1 MKETKSRP
9 RTRGWTSSSGTKD
22 RVLDGAAEIFGARGF
37 TEATMAEIV
46 EASGVSV
53 GSIYHHF
60 GGKAEVFLA
69 IWDDL
74 MERIEAGV
82 AAALDEARRSGV
94 IERMEL
100 FEVSTRVN
108 LELLWEN
115 QSRARVVAMGDT
127 PPGFDAIRRGRS
139 RKGSGHD
146 IAILELGSSRR
157 EKLLRDF
164 ILAMRSESA
173 RVVLGCRTRA
183 DLDEVIEYSLE
194 YLRALNPAQWDRGDR
209 PV

>member
-9 RTRGWTSSSGTKD
+9 RARGWTSSPGTKD
-22 RVLDGAAEIFGARGF
+22 RVLDGAAQIFGERGY

-46 EASGVSV
+46 EVSGVSV

-69 IWDDL
+69 IWNDL
-74 MERIEAGV
+74 MAQIEAGV
-82 AAALDEARRSGV
+82 SSALDDARKSGV
-94 IERMEL
+94 TDCMEL

-115 QSRARVVAMGDT
+115 QARARVVAMGDT

-157 EKLLRDF
+157 ERLLRDF
-164 ILAMRSESA
+164 LLAMRAESA

-194 YLRALNPAQWDRGDR
+194 YLRRLNPAEGERG
-209 PV
+209 

>member
-9 RTRGWTSSSGTKD
+9 RARGWTSSPETKD
-22 RVLDGAAEIFGARGF
+22 RILDGAAQIFGEQGF

-46 EASGVSV
+46 EVSGVSV

-74 MERIEAGV
+74 MAQIEAGV
-82 AAALDEARRSGV
+82 SAALDDARKAGV
-94 IERMEL
+94 TDRMEL

-115 QSRARVVAMGDT
+115 QVRAKVVAMGDT

-146 IAILELGSSRR
+146 IAILELSSSRR

-164 ILAMRSESA
+164 LLAMRAESA

-194 YLRALNPAQWDRGDR
+194 YLRRLNPAQGEPD
-209 PV
+209 